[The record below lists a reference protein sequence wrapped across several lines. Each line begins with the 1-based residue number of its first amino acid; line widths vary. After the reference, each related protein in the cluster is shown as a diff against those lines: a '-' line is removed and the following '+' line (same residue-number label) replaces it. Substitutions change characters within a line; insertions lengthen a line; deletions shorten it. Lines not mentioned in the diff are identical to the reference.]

1 LVQIARGL
9 LQRRLGLGGRR
20 DLTGSAAIMHTTRLA
35 AVILAAAL
43 SIVNAL
49 AATGAAPSELPIER
63 FNLRASG
70 FFAQSIDTR
79 IRVDGHLN
87 AGGGEWD
94 FGTTIDLADQLNVE
108 TSVNVFR
115 AEAMWNIGARHR
127 LDLAWFDM
135 EETGRTVLSRDIDFG
150 DKDFTVNLPVDSYF
164 RTNILRLAYTYYFVE
179 RPRVQFG
186 LSAGLHVMKVASG
199 ISSTNIGVSENVG
212 VTAPFPVLGFNF
224 DYAATSKLLLRVH
237 GEYLKLSY
245 DNYDGEL
252 IDFYGAVEW
261 RLNHNWSLGCGIEY
275 FDIDVVATSD
285 RLRLAVEHDWV
296 GYQVYTSFRF

>member
-1 LVQIARGL
+1 
-9 LQRRLGLGGRR
+9 
-20 DLTGSAAIMHTTRLA
+20 MHTTRLA
-35 AVILAAAL
+35 AVIFTASLFIA
-43 SIVNAL
+43 NAL
-49 AATGAAPSELPIER
+49 ATDTAAPSELPIER

-70 FFAQSIDTR
+70 FFATNIDTR
-79 IRVDGHLN
+79 IRVDGHIN
-87 AGGGEWD
+87 APGGGPGWD

-135 EETGRTVLSRDIDFG
+135 EENGHTVLTRDIDFG
-150 DKDFTVNLPVDSYF
+150 DVDFTASVPVDSYF

-186 LSAGLHVMKVASG
+186 LSLGFHVMKVASG
-199 ISSTNIGVSENVG
+199 ISSTNVGVSENVG

-237 GEYLKLSY
+237 GEYLHLSY
-245 DNYDGEL
+245 DNYEGEL
-252 IDFYGAVEW
+252 TDFYGAAEW
-261 RLNHNWSLGCGIEY
+261 RLNHNWSLGGGIEY
-275 FDIDVVATSD
+275 FDINIVVTKD
-285 RLRLAVEHDWV
+285 RVRLAAEHNWI
-296 GYQVYTSFRF
+296 GYQIYTSFRF

>member
-1 LVQIARGL
+1 
-9 LQRRLGLGGRR
+9 
-20 DLTGSAAIMHTTRLA
+20 MHTTRLA
-35 AVILAAAL
+35 AVIFTALL
-43 SIVNAL
+43 SIANAW
-49 AATGAAPSELPIER
+49 AAGAVAAPSELPTER

-70 FFAQSIDTR
+70 FFATSIDTR
-79 IRVDGHLN
+79 IRLDGHIN
-87 AGGGEWD
+87 APGGGAGWD

-115 AEAMWNIGARHR
+115 AEAMWNIAPRHR

-135 EETGRTVLSRDIDFG
+135 EETGHTVLTRDIDFG
-150 DKDFTVNLPVDSYF
+150 DADFTVNLPVDSYF

-186 LSAGLHVMKVASG
+186 LSLGFHVMKVASG
-199 ISSTNIGVSENVG
+199 ISSSNVGVSENVG

-252 IDFYGAVEW
+252 TDFYGAAEW
-261 RLNHNWSLGCGIEY
+261 RLNNNWSLGGGIEY
-275 FDIDVVATSD
+275 FDINIVVAKD
-285 RLRLAVEHDWV
+285 RVRLAAEHNWI
-296 GYQVYTSFRF
+296 GYQVYASFRF